1 MSAPLDVLVVED
13 DQDMADALLQLLDL
27 WGFRARHAEHGKAAL
42 DAVASQMPAVVLLDM
57 LMPVMDGWQCAREL
71 RARYG
76 ESLPIVVV
84 TAAEHVRERAEEIGA
99 DEVLP
104 KPFEMRHLRKV
115 VERYASAS
123 RDASN
128 G

>member
-1 MSAPLDVLVVED
+1 MSASPDVLVVED
-13 DQDMADALLQLLDL
+13 DQDMADALLHLLEI
-27 WGFRARHAEHGKAAL
+27 WGFSARHAEHGKAAL
-42 DAVASQMPAVVLLDM
+42 DAVESQMPAVVLLDM

-76 ESLPIVVV
+76 DSLPIVVV
-84 TAAEHVRERAEEIGA
+84 TAAEHVQERSKEIGA

-104 KPFEMRHLRKV
+104 KPFEMKRLRTI

-123 RDASN
+123 RAEVKH
-128 G
+128 

>member
-1 MSAPLDVLVVED
+1 MSASPDVLVVED
-13 DQDMADALLQLLDL
+13 DQDMADALLQLLEI
-27 WGFRARHAEHGKAAL
+27 WGFQARHAEHGRAAL
-42 DAVASQMPAVVLLDM
+42 DAVESQMPAVVLLDM

-76 ESLPIVVV
+76 DSLPIVVV
-84 TAAEHVRERAEEIGA
+84 TAAEHVQERGKEIGA

-104 KPFEMRHLRKV
+104 KPFEMKHLRKI

-123 RDASN
+123 RAAPSH
-128 G
+128 